1 MIDDLGRMIHGFG
14 LAGVSVFVVLATL
27 NAFILLR
34 NLIKHD
40 RHISMI
46 PLIGGLSGFLGCLAI
61 PSLRYY
67 AVAPL
72 ILDVGAATALLWGL
86 PLMLKEMWQ
95 TCRCN
100 LLREYVGFT
109 NRKKVHLRL
118 FRHDIFTLK
127 QDFER
132 KPGELGIVACST
144 IGKWSQTND
153 ELRLRING
161 EEAVYFIAVVNGR
174 TVLRQTAGFHAYEE
188 NKDLALGEVQFQLK
202 YSVPQTASTD
212 N

>member
-1 MIDDLGRMIHGFG
+1 MMDRLGTVMHGLA

-27 NAFILLR
+27 NAFILVR

-40 RHISMI
+40 RPVSMI
-46 PLIGGLSGFLGCLAI
+46 PLIGGLSGFLGCLAM

-72 ILDVGAATALLWGL
+72 ILDVGTGFPLVGGL
-86 PLMLKEMWQ
+86 PLMLAEMWQ

-100 LLREYVGFT
+100 LLREYVGFA

-118 FRHDIFTLK
+118 FRHGIVVLR

-144 IGKWSQTND
+144 IGNWSQANG
-153 ELRLRING
+153 ELRLKIND
-161 EEAVYFIAVVNGR
+161 EEAVYRIGDKDGQALHQA
-174 TVLRQTAGFHAYEE
+174 TGFHTYEKD
-188 NKDLALGEVQFQLK
+188 KDLALAEIEFQLQ
-202 YSVPQTASTD
+202 YSAPKNRSSD
-212 N
+212 C